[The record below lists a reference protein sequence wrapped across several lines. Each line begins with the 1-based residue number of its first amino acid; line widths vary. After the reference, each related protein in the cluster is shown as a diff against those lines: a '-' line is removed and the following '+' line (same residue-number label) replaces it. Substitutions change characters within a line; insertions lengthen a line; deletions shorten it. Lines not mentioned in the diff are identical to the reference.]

1 MAQTLN
7 NYFVNIVPLLKINYN
22 IDFLTDTDNQED
34 PIQVIIEKIKSH
46 SSILVINN
54 KKNKN
59 CKFGF
64 ALVTKDYVAF
74 IIKNTDD
81 SKTDQKNNVLT
92 SIIAKNIDIFSDALH
107 RNMNKCIPGST
118 FPDD

>member
-34 PIQVIIEKIKSH
+34 PIQVIIEKFKSH

-54 KKNKN
+54 KK
-59 CKFGF
+59 
-64 ALVTKDYVAF
+64 
-74 IIKNTDD
+74 
-81 SKTDQKNNVLT
+81 
-92 SIIAKNIDIFSDALH
+92 
-107 RNMNKCIPGST
+107 
-118 FPDD
+118 